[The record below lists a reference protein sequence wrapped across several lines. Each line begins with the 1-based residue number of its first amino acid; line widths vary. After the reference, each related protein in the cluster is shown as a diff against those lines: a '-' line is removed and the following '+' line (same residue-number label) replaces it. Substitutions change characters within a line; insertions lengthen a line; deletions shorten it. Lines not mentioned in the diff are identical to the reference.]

1 MIYTNVWVV
10 IGLHAELG
18 RIAMA
23 KRESKILN
31 CAACTKEFNAFQD
44 HGNWPKYCSRAC
56 FLSVCI
62 RPKNKECKKC
72 GKTFLARKCKG
83 IEKSEDGLVDHC
95 SIACRKTGELHT
107 CINCKSEF
115 YLEKST
121 AKQRGLQSCCSWN
134 CRNEYYKDDKN
145 LNFRL
150 GISVLTE
157 TTEAFL
163 LHRRSGYVGNY
174 YGVHRIQAEKAIG
187 RPLRTDEPVIR
198 IDRDAKNNSPK
209 NLFICASVGEC
220 VNRIHGRLPWPTES
234 NLAYYHA

>member
-1 MIYTNVWVV
+1 
-10 IGLHAELG
+10 
-18 RIAMA
+18 MA

-44 HGNWPKYCSRAC
+44 HGNWPKFCSRVC
-56 FLSVCI
+56 FCNQ
-62 RPKNKECKKC
+62 PTKKTKEKSCQKC
-72 GKTFLARKCKG
+72 GITFLA
-83 IEKSEDGLVDHC
+83 IKSRAKEVKTSDGYVDFC
-95 SIACRKTGELHT
+95 SLSCAKTGKIYT
-107 CINCKSEF
+107 CINCNSEF
-115 YLEKST
+115 YLNNAN